1 MFVAKRMTPNP
12 ITVESDTSVMDA
24 ADLMH
29 AKKIRRLPVIDN
41 GKLVGIVTDRDLREV
56 GPSPAT
62 SLSVHELNYL
72 LAKMKIS
79 DVMTKSVLTVS
90 VDATIEEAALLMY
103 KNKIGAVVAIDQ
115 AGKVV
120 GIITETDIFKLF
132 VDLMGLPSGMTRITL
147 DVTDRVGVLSE
158 ITAIFRD
165 ENINI
170 KSLTTFST
178 DGKAELV
185 IRADVADPTDLVEAL
200 KAKGYPVLHVAR
212 IKA

>member
-12 ITVESDTSVMDA
+12 LTVESDTSVMDA

>member
-12 ITVESDTSVMDA
+12 ITVETDTSVMDA

>member
-147 DVTDRVGVLSE
+147 DVTDQVGVLSE

>member
-29 AKKIRRLPVIDN
+29 AKKIRRLPVVDN

-79 DVMTKSVLTVS
+79 DVMTKNVLTVN

-115 AGKVV
+115 AGKIA
-120 GIITETDIFKLF
+120 GIITETDVFKLF

-147 DVTDRVGVLSE
+147 DVTDQVGVLSE

-178 DGKAELV
+178 DGRAELV

>member
-12 ITVESDTSVMDA
+12 ITVESDSSVMDA

-29 AKKIRRLPVIDN
+29 AKKIRRLPVVDN

-79 DVMTKSVLTVS
+79 DVMTKSVLTVD

-103 KNKIGAVVAIDQ
+103 NNKIGGIVAVDQ
-115 AGKVV
+115 ANKVV

-132 VDLMGLPSGMTRITL
+132 VDVMGLPTGMTRITL
-147 DVTDRVGVLSE
+147 DVTDQVGVLSE

-165 ENINI
+165 MNINI

-185 IRADVADPTDLVEAL
+185 IRADVVDPTELVEAL

>member
-29 AKKIRRLPVIDN
+29 AKKIRRLPVVDN

-79 DVMTKSVLTVS
+79 DVMTKNVLTVA

-115 AGKVV
+115 AGKIA

-147 DVTDRVGVLSE
+147 DVTDQVGVLSE